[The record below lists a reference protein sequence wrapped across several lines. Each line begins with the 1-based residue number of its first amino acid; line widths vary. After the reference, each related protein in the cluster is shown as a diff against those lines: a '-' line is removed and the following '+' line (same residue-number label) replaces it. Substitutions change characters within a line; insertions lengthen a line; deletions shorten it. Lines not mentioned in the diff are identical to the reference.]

1 MTDMTLTPEEI
12 EVLEEVGQT
21 AMGSGA
27 STLSILLNQQ
37 VTISSPTAQSVP
49 PDRIY
54 QLLQEPSVLVEVPLN
69 VGTRVPTAFFF
80 GQADT
85 ARITDLMMGGEGS
98 PPDTVIDEL
107 RLSAISEAVNQMM
120 GMAAN
125 SLTSA
130 YGRKV
135 EVSPPQATVVD
146 RPEELVLPPNFGTG
160 PYVVITYLF
169 SIEGLVESQIYQLFP
184 GEGARDF
191 VTAMRSKAQA
201 AKQPAAAPP
210 PPQPDSSLAAA
221 IPAAGQQGGMQGG
234 MGGMQGGMGG
244 LGGMG
249 GMGGMQGMQ
258 GGMQGMPQGMQQ
270 GMQQMPQQ
278 MTPEMVAMAQMAA
291 GMPPQ
296 MQGMP
301 MGMQQQGWPQQQ
313 QQGWPQQQQ
322 QMPMGMPG
330 QGWPQQMQPQMQQQI
345 PQQMREMPTASPV
358 SFGPLGIP
366 GGMGGAANSG
376 LDLIM
381 DVPLKVTV
389 ELGRTR
395 MQIRDVLELGKG
407 SVVELDKLAGEP
419 VDLLVNG
426 KLIARGEVVVIDE
439 NFGIRVTDIVSP
451 AERVSGFRG
460 IGP

>member
-1 MTDMTLTPEEI
+1 MAEFTLTPEENDA
-12 EVLEEVGQT
+12 LEEIGQT

-37 VTISSPTAQSVP
+37 VTITSPTAQAFP
-49 PDRIY
+49 AERIF

-125 SLTSA
+125 SLTSS

-184 GEGARDF
+184 TEGARDF
-191 VTAMRSKAQA
+191 VTAMKSKAA
-201 AKQPAAAPP
+201 AKAPP
-210 PPQPDSSLAAA
+210 PSGGVTPPEAGVASA
-221 IPAAGQQGGMQGG
+221 IPAAPGGMPQSGAPPMPPGPPPGMPPGMPPGYPPPGYPDPG
-234 MGGMQGGMGG
+234 MGQMAPAAY
-244 LGGMG
+244 
-249 GMGGMQGMQ
+249 
-258 GGMQGMPQGMQQ
+258 QGMPPPGYPPQGYP
-270 GMQQMPQQ
+270 QMP
-278 MTPEMVAMAQMAA
+278 
-291 GMPPQ
+291 
-296 MQGMP
+296 
-301 MGMQQQGWPQQQ
+301 
-313 QQGWPQQQQ
+313 Q
-322 QMPMGMPG
+322 QMPMGMP
-330 QGWPQQMQPQMQQQI
+330 QQQAWG
-345 PQQMREMPTASPV
+345 QMPMGAQMAPPREMPVAQPV
-358 SFGPLGIP
+358 SFGPLGAP
-366 GGMGGAANSG
+366 GGMPALAANTG

-381 DVPLKVTV
+381 DVPLRVTV

-451 AERVSGFRG
+451 AERVTGFRG
-460 IGP
+460 IGPS

>member
-1 MTDMTLTPEEI
+1 MSDALSPDEI
-12 EVLEEVGQT
+12 TALEDIGGT
-21 AMGSGA
+21 AMGAGST
-27 STLSILLNQQ
+27 TLSILLNQQ
-37 VTISSPTAQSVP
+37 VGITSPTAQVFP

-54 QLLQEPSVLVEVPLN
+54 QLLHEPSVLVEVPIN
-69 VGTRVPTAFFF
+69 VGTRIANAFFF

-125 SLTSA
+125 AMASS

-135 EVSPPQATVVD
+135 EVSPPQATVID
-146 RPEELVLPPNFGTG
+146 RPEELVLPPAFGSG

-169 SIEGLVESQIYQLFP
+169 SIEGLVESQIFQLLA
-184 GEGARDF
+184 GEGAKEL
-191 VTAMRSKAQA
+191 VNAMKAKA
-201 AKQPAAAPP
+201 APPPIPAAPP
-210 PPQPDSSLAAA
+210 PPPPQAEPDNPGMSAS
-221 IPAAGQQGGMQGG
+221 IPSAQGMPPGMQGG
-234 MGGMQGGMGG
+234 MPQGYPQGG
-244 LGGMG
+244 
-249 GMGGMQGMQ
+249 
-258 GGMQGMPQGMQQ
+258 PQGYPQQGYPQQ
-270 GMQQMPQQ
+270 GMDPAAWGGQMPMGQQMMPQQ
-278 MTPEMVAMAQMAA
+278 MMAPPRDQPMAQ
-291 GMPPQ
+291 
-296 MQGMP
+296 
-301 MGMQQQGWPQQQ
+301 
-313 QQGWPQQQQ
+313 
-322 QMPMGMPG
+322 
-330 QGWPQQMQPQMQQQI
+330 
-345 PQQMREMPTASPV
+345 PV
-358 SFGPLGIP
+358 QFGPLGMQMP
-366 GGMGGAANSG
+366 GMPAAQSG

-460 IGP
+460 IGL

>member
-1 MTDMTLTPEEI
+1 MSDMPLSPDEI

-49 PDRIY
+49 PDRVY

-69 VGTRVPTAFFF
+69 VGSRVATAFFF

-184 GEGARDF
+184 AEGARDF

-201 AKQPAAAPP
+201 AKAPPGGAPP
-210 PPQPDSSLAAA
+210 PPQSDPGGLAAS
-221 IPAAGQQGGMQGG
+221 IPAASQGGMSGGMQGGMQGGMEGMMPGGMQGG
-234 MGGMQGGMGG
+234 MGGMQGGMP
-244 LGGMG
+244 
-249 GMGGMQGMQ
+249 GMQ
-258 GGMQGMPQGMQQ
+258 GGMQGMPQGMPQMA
-270 GMQQMPQQ
+270 GMAPQ
-278 MTPEMVAMAQMAA
+278 MTPEMAAMAQM
-291 GMPPQ
+291 GMAPQ

-301 MGMQQQGWPQQQ
+301 MGMPQQGWPQQMPQ
-313 QQGWPQQQQ
+313 QMMPQQGWPQQ
-322 QMPMGMPG
+322 M
-330 QGWPQQMQPQMQQQI
+330 PQQMMAPAPQ
-345 PQQMREMPTASPV
+345 RDLPTAQPV
-358 SFGPLGIP
+358 SFGPLGLP
-366 GGMGGAANSG
+366 GGLAAAGNSG

>member
-1 MTDMTLTPEEI
+1 MSDFALTPEEI
-12 EVLEEVGQT
+12 DVLEEVGQT

-37 VTISSPTAQSVP
+37 VTITSPTAQAYP
-49 PDRIY
+49 PERIY

-69 VGTRVPTAFFF
+69 VGNRVPTAFFF

-125 SLTSA
+125 SLTST

-146 RPEELVLPPNFGTG
+146 RPEELVLPPNFGAG

-184 GEGARDF
+184 SEGARDF
-191 VTAMRSKAQA
+191 VQAMQSKQA
-201 AKQPAAAPP
+201 AKQPSAAPP
-210 PPQPDSSLAAA
+210 EPAMTSSVPGSQA
-221 IPAAGQQGGMQGG
+221 GGMPDMPQ
-234 MGGMQGGMGG
+234 
-244 LGGMG
+244 
-249 GMGGMQGMQ
+249 
-258 GGMQGMPQGMQQ
+258 MPQGAPA
-270 GMQQMPQQ
+270 GMPGGMPAAAFGGG
-278 MTPEMVAMAQMAA
+278 MTPDMMAQMAQMQAQMAQMAQMQAAGAYA
-291 GMPPQ
+291 GMPGNPYGGGMAPTPQ
-296 MQGMP
+296 GGGAPFAGFAGGPVAQ
-301 MGMQQQGWPQQQ
+301 
-313 QQGWPQQQQ
+313 
-322 QMPMGMPG
+322 
-330 QGWPQQMQPQMQQQI
+330 
-345 PQQMREMPTASPV
+345 PV
-358 SFGPLGIP
+358 SFGPLGMP
-366 GGMGGAANSG
+366 GGMPGGAANTG

-381 DVPLKVTV
+381 DVPLRVTV

-460 IGP
+460 IGPS

>member
-1 MTDMTLTPEEI
+1 MSDFTLSPEEI
-12 EVLEEVGQT
+12 EFLEEIGQT

-37 VTISSPTAQSVP
+37 VAISSPTAQTVP
-49 PDRIY
+49 PDRVY

-69 VGTRVPTAFFF
+69 VGSRVPTAFFF

-135 EVSPPQATVVD
+135 EVSPPQATVID
-146 RPEELVLPPNFGTG
+146 RPEELVLPPSFGTG

-184 GEGARDF
+184 SEGARDF
-191 VTAMRSKAQA
+191 VAAMRSKQQA
-201 AKQPAAAPP
+201 AKAPAAGAPP
-210 PPQPDSSLAAA
+210 SPPPADPGALAAA
-221 IPAAGQQGGMQGG
+221 IPAAAGGMPGG
-234 MGGMQGGMGG
+234 MGGIPGGMA
-244 LGGMG
+244 GMPG
-249 GMGGMQGMQ
+249 ATSGMPGRMAGMAQGMPQ
-258 GGMQGMPQGMQQ
+258 TAQMPPQMAPEMAMAQMAAMAPQMQGMPAGMPQQ
-270 GMQQMPQQ
+270 GWPQQMPQPMMPQQGWPQQMPQQ
-278 MTPEMVAMAQMAA
+278 MMAPPA
-291 GMPPQ
+291 MPP
-296 MQGMP
+296 
-301 MGMQQQGWPQQQ
+301 
-313 QQGWPQQQQ
+313 
-322 QMPMGMPG
+322 
-330 QGWPQQMQPQMQQQI
+330 
-345 PQQMREMPTASPV
+345 RDLPTAQPV
-358 SFGPLGIP
+358 SFGPLAVPP
-366 GGMGGAANSG
+366 GVAATGASG
-376 LDLIM
+376 LDLIL

>member
-1 MTDMTLTPEEI
+1 MAEFTLTPEENDA
-12 EVLEEVGQT
+12 LEEIGQT

-37 VTISSPTAQSVP
+37 VTITSPTAQAFP
-49 PDRIY
+49 AERIF

-125 SLTSA
+125 SLTSS

-160 PYVVITYLF
+160 PYAVITYLF

-184 GEGARDF
+184 TEGARDF
-191 VTAMRSKAQA
+191 VTAMKSKAA
-201 AKQPAAAPP
+201 AKATPPATPTAGGASLPDTGMASAVPAGPGGMPPGGAPGMPPPAPP
-210 PPQPDSSLAAA
+210 
-221 IPAAGQQGGMQGG
+221 
-234 MGGMQGGMGG
+234 
-244 LGGMG
+244 
-249 GMGGMQGMQ
+249 
-258 GGMQGMPQGMQQ
+258 GMPQGMPQAVPAGYPPPGYPDPGMGQMAPAAYQ
-270 GMQQMPQQ
+270 GMPPPGYPPPGYPPQGYPQMPQQ
-278 MTPEMVAMAQMAA
+278 QAW
-291 GMPPQ
+291 G
-296 MQGMP
+296 
-301 MGMQQQGWPQQQ
+301 
-313 QQGWPQQQQ
+313 
-322 QMPMGMPG
+322 QMPMGA
-330 QGWPQQMQPQMQQQI
+330 QMAP
-345 PQQMREMPTASPV
+345 PREMPVAQPV
-358 SFGPLGIP
+358 SFGPLGVP
-366 GGMGGAANSG
+366 GGMSALAANTG

-381 DVPLKVTV
+381 DVPLRVTV

-451 AERVSGFRG
+451 AERVTGFRG
-460 IGP
+460 IGPS

>member
-1 MTDMTLTPEEI
+1 MSDFALTPEEND
-12 EVLEEVGQT
+12 VLEEVGQT

-37 VTISSPTAQSVP
+37 VTITSPTAQAYP
-49 PDRIY
+49 PERLY

-69 VGTRVPTAFFF
+69 VGNRVPTAFFF

-125 SLTSA
+125 SLTST

-146 RPEELVLPPNFGTG
+146 RPEELVLPPNFGGG
-160 PYVVITYLF
+160 PYAVITYLF

-184 GEGARDF
+184 SEGARDF
-191 VTAMRSKAQA
+191 VQAMKSKQQAKQA
-201 AKQPAAAPP
+201 AAAAPEPAMSAAVPASP
-210 PPQPDSSLAAA
+210 PS
-221 IPAAGQQGGMQGG
+221 
-234 MGGMQGGMGG
+234 
-244 LGGMG
+244 
-249 GMGGMQGMQ
+249 
-258 GGMQGMPQGMQQ
+258 GMPAGMPDIPQMAPQ
-270 GMQQMPQQ
+270 AAPPMPQQ
-278 MTPEMVAMAQMAA
+278 MPAAAFGGMTPEMLAQMQAAQMQAQMAQMAQMGMAA
-291 GMPPQ
+291 GAY
-296 MQGMP
+296 GMAGNP
-301 MGMQQQGWPQQQ
+301 YAMGMQAPQQA
-313 QQGWPQQQQ
+313 
-322 QMPMGMPG
+322 PG
-330 QGWPQQMQPQMQQQI
+330 PGAAFSGGPVAQPV
-345 PQQMREMPTASPV
+345 T
-358 SFGPLGIP
+358 FGPLGAPAGMP
-366 GGMGGAANSG
+366 GAGAATR

-381 DVPLKVTV
+381 DVPLRVTV

-407 SVVELDKLAGEP
+407 SVVGLDKLAGEP

-460 IGP
+460 IGPA